1 MEPICW
7 KRREKKCTDLRT
19 TSTKI
24 LGICFSYLKQPK
36 NWENFAKS
44 TQNTENVLLVCKVQ
58 KLIITTCKKTT
69 KFYRFRGQISPNS
82 KFFWKIGFIQIE
94 DHI

>member
-1 MEPICW
+1 MEPIAERGE
-7 KRREKKCTDLRT
+7 KKKCTDLWT
-19 TSTKI
+19 TSIKI
-24 LGICFSYLKQPK
+24 LGISFSYLKQAK
-36 NWENFAKS
+36 NWENFVKS
-44 TQNTENVLLVCKVQ
+44 TQNTEIVLPVWKVQ

-94 DHI
+94 GHI